1 VLQVNKSSLEFVR
14 FEAEIENY
22 SSMENVLGK
31 LDMRTIKLSGHF
43 PLVRTGLLRK
53 ISICA

>member
-1 VLQVNKSSLEFVR
+1 VNKSSLEFVR

-43 PLVRTGLLRK
+43 PFVPGLLRK
-53 ISICA
+53 ITIFV